1 MRNYAFILDFT
12 KKTLTNER
20 TCYIMQSQVVI
31 NNMKI
36 YRGYKFRMYPNNEQE
51 KLINKTI
58 GSCRFIYNHFL
69 DKKVSNAYNGIKLI
83 PELTKEKTFLKE
95 VDSCALRNS
104 IFNLEDAYKRYY
116 KNLGGYPKFKI
127 KGINNSYKTNNI
139 KSTYKGKK
147 YNSIK
152 LDLIN
157 KIITL
162 PKLKEVS
169 IRGYRNKN
177 KLNGEVK
184 SAVIRKEGSKY
195 YVSVLIEE
203 DIIIKP
209 FTPNTIVGIDLG
221 IKDFLVT
228 SHNEKIKNT
237 IKINEKRLRGLQRGL
252 ARCKI
257 GSKNRYKLKLKIQ
270 RLFMKIKNARKF
282 LLHTITNKIISEND
296 IIAVENLDVE
306 SMKQN
311 HYIAKY
317 LTENPIAEI
326 IRVLNYKAT
335 WNNKKLIEINRY
347 YPSSQLCSVCNY
359 QNKKIKDL
367 SIRTWQ
373 CPQCGYV
380 HDRDVNAAINVMCEG
395 LKIYIKTYERELMTP

>member
-1 MRNYAFILDFT
+1 MCHLFT
-12 KKTLTNER
+12 KIIDKQMFIFYNAITGDG
-20 TCYIMQSQVVI
+20 C
-31 NNMKI
+31 NMKI
-36 YRGYKFRMYPNNEQE
+36 YKSYKFRMYPNKFQE
-51 KLINKTI
+51 ELINKTI

-69 DKKVSNAYNGIKLI
+69 DKKVSNAYSGIKLI
-83 PELTKEKTFLKE
+83 SEFTKEKAFLKE

-104 IFNLEDAYKRYY
+104 IFNLENAYKRYY
-116 KNLGGYPKFKI
+116 KNLGGHPKFKI

-139 KSTYKGKK
+139 KSTYKGKN

-177 KLNGEVK
+177 KLNGEIK

-195 YVSVLIEE
+195 YVSVLMEE

-237 IKINEKRLRGLQRGL
+237 IKINQKRLRGLQRGL
-252 ARCKI
+252 SRCKL
-257 GSKNRYKLKLKIQ
+257 GSKNRYKIKLKIQ

-282 LLHTITNKIISEND
+282 LLHTITNKLIKEND

-311 HYIAKY
+311 HYIAKC
-317 LTENPIAEI
+317 LTENHISEI

-335 WNNKKLIEINRY
+335 WNNKKLIQIDRY
-347 YPSSQLCSVCNY
+347 YPSSQLCNVCNY
-359 QNKKIKDL
+359 QNKNVKEL

-373 CPQCGYV
+373 CPQCGCT
-380 HDRDVNAAINVMCEG
+380 HDRDLNAAINIMCEG

>member
-1 MRNYAFILDFT
+1 
-12 KKTLTNER
+12 
-20 TCYIMQSQVVI
+20 
-31 NNMKI
+31 MKI
-36 YRGYKFRMYPNNEQE
+36 YRGYKFRMYLNEEQKE
-51 KLINKTI
+51 LINKTI

-83 PELTKEKTFLKE
+83 PELTKEKLFLKE

-116 KNLGGYPKFKI
+116 KNLGGYPKYKI
-127 KGINNSYKTNNI
+127 KEINNSYKTNNI
-139 KSTYKGKK
+139 KSTYKGKN

-157 KIITL
+157 KTITL

-184 SAVIRKEGSKY
+184 SAVIRKEESKY
-195 YVSVLIEE
+195 YVSVLMEE

-228 SHNEKIKNT
+228 SHNEKIKNI
-237 IKINEKRLRGLQRGL
+237 IKINEKRLVGLQRWL
-252 ARCKI
+252 SRCKL
-257 GSKNRYKLKLKIQ
+257 GSKNRYKIKLKIQ
-270 RLFMKIKNARKF
+270 RLFMKIKHARKF
-282 LLHTITNKIISEND
+282 LLHTITNKLIKEND

-306 SMKQN
+306 SMKKN
-311 HYIAKY
+311 HYIAKC
-317 LTENPIAEI
+317 LTENPISEI
-326 IRVLNYKAT
+326 IRILNYKAT
-335 WNNKKLIEINRY
+335 WNNKKLIEIDRY
-347 YPSSQLCSVCNY
+347 YPSSQTCSVCNY
-359 QNKKIKDL
+359 QNKKVKDL
-367 SIRTWQ
+367 SIRNWE
-373 CPQCGYV
+373 CPQCGTI
-380 HDRDVNAAINVMCEG
+380 HDRDLNAAINVMCEG

>member
-1 MRNYAFILDFT
+1 
-12 KKTLTNER
+12 
-20 TCYIMQSQVVI
+20 
-31 NNMKI
+31 MKI
-36 YRGYKFRMYPNNEQE
+36 YKSYKFRMYPNKFQE
-51 KLINKTI
+51 ELINKTI
-58 GSCRFIYNHFL
+58 GSCKFIYNYFL
-69 DKKVSNAYNGIKLI
+69 DKKVTNAYNGIKSI
-83 PELTKEKTFLKE
+83 PELSKEKTFLKE

-116 KNLGGYPKFKI
+116 KNLGGYPKYKI
-127 KGINNSYKTNNI
+127 KEINNSYKTNNI
-139 KSTYKGKK
+139 KSTYKGKN

-157 KIITL
+157 KTITL

-177 KLNGEVK
+177 KLNGEIK

-195 YVSVLIEE
+195 YVSVLMEE

-257 GSKNRYKLKLKIQ
+257 GSKNRYKMKLKIQ

-282 LLHTITNKIISEND
+282 LLHNITNKIISEND
-296 IIAVENLDVE
+296 IIAVETLDVKGMQKTH
-306 SMKQN
+306 S
-311 HYIAKY
+311 IAKC
-317 LTENPIAEI
+317 LEETPIYEI
-326 IRVLNYKAT
+326 KRILQYKSI
-335 WNNKKLIEINRY
+335 WNNKKLIEIDRY
-347 YPSSQLCSVCNY
+347 YPSSQTCSVCNY
-359 QNKKIKDL
+359 QNKKVKDL
-367 SIRTWQ
+367 SIRNWE
-373 CPQCGYV
+373 CPQCGTI
-380 HDRDVNAAINVMCEG
+380 HDRDVNAAINIMLEG

>member
-1 MRNYAFILDFT
+1 
-12 KKTLTNER
+12 
-20 TCYIMQSQVVI
+20 
-31 NNMKI
+31 MKI
-36 YRGYKFRMYPNNEQE
+36 YRGYKFRMYPNEEQKE
-51 KLINKTI
+51 LINKTI

-83 PELTKEKTFLKE
+83 PELTKEKLFLKE

-116 KNLGGYPKFKI
+116 KNLGGYPKYKI
-127 KGINNSYKTNNI
+127 KEINNSYKTNNI
-139 KSTYKGKK
+139 KNTYKGKN

-152 LDLIN
+152 LDLIH
-157 KIITL
+157 KTITL

-177 KLNGEVK
+177 KLNGEIK

-195 YVSVLIEE
+195 YVSVLMEE

-296 IIAVENLDVE
+296 IIAVETLDVKGMQKTH
-306 SMKQN
+306 S
-311 HYIAKY
+311 IAKC
-317 LTENPIAEI
+317 LEETPIYEI
-326 IRVLNYKAT
+326 KRILQYKSI
-335 WNNKKLIEINRY
+335 WNNKKLIEIDRY
-347 YPSSQLCSVCNY
+347 YPSSQTCSVCNY
-359 QNKKIKDL
+359 QNKKVKDL
-367 SIRTWQ
+367 SIRNWE
-373 CPQCGYV
+373 CPQCGTI
-380 HDRDVNAAINVMCEG
+380 HDRDVNAAINIMLEG

>member
-1 MRNYAFILDFT
+1 
-12 KKTLTNER
+12 
-20 TCYIMQSQVVI
+20 
-31 NNMKI
+31 MKI
-36 YRGYKFRMYPNNEQE
+36 YRGYKFRMYPNKFQE
-51 KLINKTI
+51 ELINKTI
-58 GSCRFIYNHFL
+58 GSCRFIYNYFL
-69 DKKVSNAYNGIKLI
+69 DKKVCNAYNGIKLI
-83 PELTKEKTFLKE
+83 QELTKEKAFLKE
-95 VDSCALRNS
+95 VDSCAIRNS

-116 KNLGGYPKFKI
+116 KNLGGHPKFKI

-139 KSTYKGKK
+139 KSTYKGKN

-177 KLNGEVK
+177 KLNGEIK
-184 SAVIRKEGSKY
+184 NAVIRKKGSKY
-195 YVSVLIEE
+195 YVSVLMEE

-221 IKDFLVT
+221 IKNLLIT
-228 SHNEKIKNT
+228 SHNEKIKNM
-237 IKINEKRLRGLQRGL
+237 IKINEKRLRGLQKGL
-252 ARCKI
+252 SRCKL
-257 GSKNRYKLKLKIQ
+257 GSKNRYKIKLKIQ
-270 RLFMKIKNARKF
+270 RLFMKIKNAHKF
-282 LLHTITNKIISEND
+282 LLHTITNKLIKEND

-311 HYIAKY
+311 HYIAKC
-317 LTENPIAEI
+317 LTENPISEI

-395 LKIYIKTYERELMTP
+395 LKIYIKTYEKELMTP

>member
-1 MRNYAFILDFT
+1 
-12 KKTLTNER
+12 
-20 TCYIMQSQVVI
+20 
-31 NNMKI
+31 MKI
-36 YRGYKFRMYPNNEQE
+36 YRGYKFRMYPNKFQE
-51 KLINKTI
+51 ELINKTI
-58 GSCRFIYNHFL
+58 GSCRFIYNYFL
-69 DKKVSNAYNGIKLI
+69 DKKVTNAYNGIKSI
-83 PELTKEKTFLKE
+83 PELSKEKTFLKE

-116 KNLGGYPKFKI
+116 KNLGGYPKYKI
-127 KGINNSYKTNNI
+127 KGIHNSYKTNNI
-139 KSTYKGKK
+139 KSAYKGKY

-152 LDLIN
+152 LDLNKKVIN
-157 KIITL
+157 L
-162 PKLKEVS
+162 PKLKEIP
-169 IRGYRNKN
+169 IRGYRNKVDF
-177 KLNGEVK
+177 NGLIK
-184 SAVIRKEGSKY
+184 SAVIRKEADKY
-195 YVSVLIEE
+195 YVSILVEE
-203 DIIIKP
+203 DIILPQFI
-209 FTPNTIVGIDLG
+209 PNNIVGIDLG
-221 IKDFLVT
+221 IKNFLIT

-237 IKINEKRLRGLQRGL
+237 IKINEKRLAGLQRGL

-311 HYIAKY
+311 HYIAKC

-347 YPSSQLCSVCNY
+347 YPSSQLCNVCGY
-359 QNKKIKDL
+359 QNRHVKDL
-367 SIRTWQ
+367 SIRSWQ
-373 CPQCGYV
+373 CPECGRV
-380 HDRDVNAAINVMCEG
+380 HDRDVNAAINIMLEG

>member
-1 MRNYAFILDFT
+1 
-12 KKTLTNER
+12 
-20 TCYIMQSQVVI
+20 
-31 NNMKI
+31 MKI
-36 YRGYKFRMYPNNEQE
+36 YRGYKFRMYPNEEQKE
-51 KLINKTI
+51 LINKTI

-83 PELTKEKTFLKE
+83 PELTKEKLFLKE

-116 KNLGGYPKFKI
+116 KNLGGYPKYKI
-127 KGINNSYKTNNI
+127 KEINNSYKTNNI
-139 KSTYKGKK
+139 KSTYKGKN

-157 KIITL
+157 KTITL

-177 KLNGEVK
+177 KLNGEIK
-184 SAVIRKEGSKY
+184 SAVIKKEANKY
-195 YVSVLIEE
+195 YVSILVEE
-203 DIIIKP
+203 DITLPQFI
-209 FTPNTIVGIDLG
+209 PNNIVGIDLG
-221 IKDFLVT
+221 VKELLVT

-282 LLHTITNKIISEND
+282 LLHNITNKIISEND
-296 IIAVENLDVE
+296 IIAVETLDVKGMQKTH
-306 SMKQN
+306 S
-311 HYIAKY
+311 IAKC
-317 LTENPIAEI
+317 LEETPIYEI
-326 IRVLNYKAT
+326 KRILQYKSI
-335 WNNKKLIEINRY
+335 WNNKKLIEIDRY
-347 YPSSQLCSVCNY
+347 YPSSQTCSVCNY
-359 QNKKIKDL
+359 QNKKVKDL
-367 SIRTWQ
+367 SIRNWE
-373 CPQCGYV
+373 CPECGSN
-380 HDRDVNAAINVMCEG
+380 HDRDVNAAINIMLEG

>member
-1 MRNYAFILDFT
+1 
-12 KKTLTNER
+12 
-20 TCYIMQSQVVI
+20 
-31 NNMKI
+31 MKI
-36 YRGYKFRMYPNNEQE
+36 YKSYKFRMYPNNEQE

-83 PELTKEKTFLKE
+83 PELSEEKTFLKE
-95 VDSCALRNS
+95 VDSCAIRNS

-127 KGINNSYKTNNI
+127 KGIHNSYKTNNI
-139 KSTYKGKK
+139 KSTYKGKN

-152 LDLIN
+152 LDLKN
-157 KIITL
+157 RIIIL

-177 KLNGEVK
+177 TLNGEIK
-184 SAVIRKEGSKY
+184 SAVIKKEGSKY
-195 YVSVLIEE
+195 YVSVLMEE
-203 DIIIKP
+203 EIGITP
-209 FTPNTIVGIDLG
+209 FIPNTIVGIDLG
-221 IKDFLVT
+221 IKNLLIT
-228 SHNEKIKNT
+228 SHNEKIKNM
-237 IKINEKRLRGLQRGL
+237 IKINEKRLAGLQRGL
-252 ARCKI
+252 SRCKL
-257 GSKNRYKLKLKIQ
+257 GSKNRYKIKLKIQ

-282 LLHTITNKIISEND
+282 LLHTITNKLIKEND

-306 SMKQN
+306 SMKKN
-311 HYIAKY
+311 HYIAKC

-335 WNNKKLIEINRY
+335 WNNKKLIEVDRY

-367 SIRTWQ
+367 SIRNWE
-373 CPQCGYV
+373 CPQCRHV
-380 HDRDVNAAINVMCEG
+380 HDRDVNAAINIMCEG
-395 LKIYIKTYERELMTP
+395 LKIYIKTYERELMMS

>member
-1 MRNYAFILDFT
+1 
-12 KKTLTNER
+12 
-20 TCYIMQSQVVI
+20 
-31 NNMKI
+31 MKI
-36 YRGYKFRMYPNNEQE
+36 YKSYKFRMYPNKFQE
-51 KLINKTI
+51 ELINKTI
-58 GSCRFIYNHFL
+58 GSCRFIYNYFL
-69 DKKVSNAYNGIKLI
+69 DKKVTNAYNGIKSI
-83 PELTKEKTFLKE
+83 PELSKEKTFLKE

-104 IFNLEDAYKRYY
+104 VFNLEDAYKRYY

-127 KGINNSYKTNNI
+127 KGIHNSYKTNNI
-139 KSTYKGKK
+139 KSAYKGKY

-152 LDLIN
+152 LDLNKKVIN
-157 KIITL
+157 L
-162 PKLKEVS
+162 PKLKEIP

-177 KLNGEVK
+177 TFNGEIK
-184 SAVIRKEGSKY
+184 SAVIKKEGSKY
-195 YVSVLIEE
+195 YVSVLMEE

-282 LLHTITNKIISEND
+282 LLHNITNKIISEND
-296 IIAVENLDVE
+296 IIAVETLDVKGMQKTH
-306 SMKQN
+306 S
-311 HYIAKY
+311 IAKC
-317 LTENPIAEI
+317 LEETPIYEI
-326 IRVLNYKAT
+326 KRILQYKSI
-335 WNNKKLIEINRY
+335 WNNKKLIEIDRY
-347 YPSSQLCSVCNY
+347 YPSSQTCSVCNY
-359 QNKKIKDL
+359 QNKKVKDL
-367 SIRTWQ
+367 SIRNWE
-373 CPQCGYV
+373 CPECGSN
-380 HDRDVNAAINVMCEG
+380 HDRDVNAAINIMLEG

>member
-1 MRNYAFILDFT
+1 
-12 KKTLTNER
+12 
-20 TCYIMQSQVVI
+20 
-31 NNMKI
+31 MKI
-36 YRGYKFRMYPNNEQE
+36 YKSYKFRMYPNNEQE

-83 PELTKEKTFLKE
+83 PELSEEKTFLKE
-95 VDSCALRNS
+95 VDSCAIRNS

-127 KGINNSYKTNNI
+127 KGIHNSYKTNNI
-139 KSTYKGKK
+139 KSAYKGKY

-152 LDLIN
+152 LDLNKKVIN
-157 KIITL
+157 L
-162 PKLKEVS
+162 PKLKEIP

-177 KLNGEVK
+177 TFNGEIK
-184 SAVIRKEGSKY
+184 SAVIKKEANKY
-195 YVSVLIEE
+195 YVSILVEE
-203 DIIIKP
+203 DITLPQFI
-209 FTPNTIVGIDLG
+209 PNNIVGIDLG
-221 IKDFLVT
+221 VKELLVT

-252 ARCKI
+252 ARCKL
-257 GSKNRYKLKLKIQ
+257 GSKNRYKIKLKIQ

-282 LLHTITNKIISEND
+282 LLHTITNKLIKEND

-306 SMKQN
+306 SMKKN
-311 HYIAKY
+311 HYIAKC

-335 WNNKKLIEINRY
+335 WNNKKLIEVDRY

-367 SIRTWQ
+367 SIRNWE
-373 CPQCGYV
+373 CPQCRHV
-380 HDRDVNAAINVMCEG
+380 HDRDVNAAINIMCEG
-395 LKIYIKTYERELMTP
+395 LKIYIKTYERELMMS

>member
-1 MRNYAFILDFT
+1 
-12 KKTLTNER
+12 
-20 TCYIMQSQVVI
+20 
-31 NNMKI
+31 MKI
-36 YRGYKFRMYPNNEQE
+36 YKSYKFRMYPNKFQE
-51 KLINKTI
+51 ELINKTI
-58 GSCRFIYNHFL
+58 GSCRFIYNYFL
-69 DKKVSNAYNGIKLI
+69 DKKVTNAYNGIKSI
-83 PELTKEKTFLKE
+83 PELSKEKTFLKE

-104 IFNLEDAYKRYY
+104 VFNLEDAYKRYY
-116 KNLGGYPKFKI
+116 KNLGEYPKFKI
-127 KGINNSYKTNNI
+127 KGIHNSYKTNNI
-139 KSTYKGKK
+139 KSTYKGKD

-162 PKLKEVS
+162 PKLKDVP
-169 IRGYRNKN
+169 IRGYKNKN
-177 KLNGEVK
+177 TFKGEIK
-184 SAVIRKEGSKY
+184 SAVIRKEANKY

-209 FTPNTIVGIDLG
+209 FIPNNIVGIDLG

-282 LLHTITNKIISEND
+282 LLHNITNKIISEND
-296 IIAVENLDVE
+296 IIAVETLDVKGMQKTH
-306 SMKQN
+306 S
-311 HYIAKY
+311 IAKC
-317 LTENPIAEI
+317 LEETPIYEI
-326 IRVLNYKAT
+326 KRILQYKSI
-335 WNNKKLIEINRY
+335 WNNKKLIEIDRY
-347 YPSSQLCSVCNY
+347 YPSSQTCSVCNY
-359 QNKKIKDL
+359 QNKKVKDL
-367 SIRTWQ
+367 SIRNWE
-373 CPQCGYV
+373 CPQCGTI
-380 HDRDVNAAINVMCEG
+380 HDRDVNAAINIMLEG